1 MRVYKIITREKYLD
15 LLSNSLNSF
24 FKGMY
29 GDQFGEF
36 VCGYWCL
43 KGYGRLDC
51 IVITKTYCY
60 GHLSEIT
67 SYVQYQVSYSFSF

>member
-1 MRVYKIITREKYLD
+1 
-15 LLSNSLNSF
+15 
-24 FKGMY
+24 MY
-29 GDQFGEF
+29 RDHFGEF
-36 VCGYWCL
+36 VCGYWGL

-60 GHLSEIT
+60 GQLSEIT